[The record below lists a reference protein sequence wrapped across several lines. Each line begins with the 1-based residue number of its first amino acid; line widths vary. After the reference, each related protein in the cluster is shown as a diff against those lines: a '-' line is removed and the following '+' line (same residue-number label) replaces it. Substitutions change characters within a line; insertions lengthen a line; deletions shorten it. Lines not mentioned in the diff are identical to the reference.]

1 MATTRFYHGE
11 NVVVLIKFIVT
22 KTHTHVDM
30 YMYAVSLV
38 FVMLLLNCC
47 KCCNTYMTSDT
58 RLFRNFSFKS
68 IQCTLTNLEP
78 FS

>member
-30 YMYAVSLV
+30 YMIVCCITS
-38 FVMLLLNCC
+38 FCNIIIKLL
-47 KCCNTYMTSDT
+47 
-58 RLFRNFSFKS
+58 
-68 IQCTLTNLEP
+68 
-78 FS
+78 